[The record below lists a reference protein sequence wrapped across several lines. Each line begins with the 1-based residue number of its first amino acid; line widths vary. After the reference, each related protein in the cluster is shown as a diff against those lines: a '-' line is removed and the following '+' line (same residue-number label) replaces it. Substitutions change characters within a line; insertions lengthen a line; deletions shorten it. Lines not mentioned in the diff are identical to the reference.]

1 MLSPEKYAIVCGVKA
16 TIGAAEKKPKT
27 RKKAMKKKTTK
38 TAAKPQGAKEQVRAK
53 LNEQLAQKE
62 ARVFTLAAR
71 TQKMRWAD
79 GEAVIL
85 LEGIAIEMRSLA
97 YQIRMLKVA
106 KLALDAA
113 E

>member
-1 MLSPEKYAIVCGVKA
+1 
-16 TIGAAEKKPKT
+16 
-27 RKKAMKKKTTK
+27 MKKKTTK

-53 LNEQLAQKE
+53 LNEQ
-62 ARVFTLAAR
+62 
-71 TQKMRWAD
+71 
-79 GEAVIL
+79 
-85 LEGIAIEMRSLA
+85 GIAIEMRSLA